1 LYVTLQSA
9 DKTSSPSCN
18 IFVFMWTK
26 DSVGLSLWWLTP
38 LSTIFQLC
46 RGGVSVYKK
55 GIIKYHA
62 VGTVPKSNR
71 IIIEKYPY
79 TQIHDRSTAWLG
91 TGT

>member
-1 LYVTLQSA
+1 MVPLRLQRKLVKIVMTTQCATRMLMVKVYVNAKRVSMVMELLNA
-9 DKTSSPSCN
+9 K
-18 IFVFMWTK
+18 
-26 DSVGLSLWWLTP
+26 
-38 LSTIFQLC
+38 
-46 RGGVSVYKK
+46 VSVYKK